1 MLIKKLK
8 NKKTSSA
15 KKSVK
20 YKDWLIPQLENKK
33 QAMSYLNAAIDD
45 YQNHGKSEIVMLAF
59 SHVVKAQGGIAELAK
74 KTKLNRQTLYRTLSG
89 KRNPGLDTI
98 LNLIQ
103 ALGFRLKISAN

>member
-1 MLIKKLK
+1 MRTQKSK
-8 NKKTSSA
+8 NKKTSVT

-33 QAMSYLNAAIDD
+33 RAVAYLNEAILD
-45 YQNHGKSEIVMLAF
+45 YENHGKSEIVMLAF
-59 SHVVKAQGGIAELAK
+59 SHVIKAHGGISVVAK

-98 LNLIQ
+98 LKLIQ
-103 ALGFRLKISAN
+103 ALGFRIKLVLN